1 MGVLFGRE
9 ALSSRGRWLAI
20 VGASIV
26 MQFSYWPTIF
36 ALAAAH
42 GEDPI
47 PGELVLFG
55 MAFVPAVFLVLAF
68 ASRNPRAPGSVL
80 KAMGLFLLVGAPV
93 ALINPVVGLVAG
105 FGAGGIV
112 TLRRSE
118 LPRALRA
125 RVIALAGGCLYL
137 FVLLVVAQ
145 LGDFAL
151 VTGAA
156 IPFSVLGIAE
166 EVLLGRH
173 EAGERRARAED
184 PNLTGDGPEGRAF

>member
-20 VGASIV
+20 VAASVV
-26 MQFSYWPTIF
+26 MQFSYWPTTF

-47 PGELVLFG
+47 PGDLVLFG

-93 ALINPVVGLVAG
+93 ALINPLIGLVAG

-112 TLRRSE
+112 TLRRLE

-125 RVIALAGGCLYL
+125 RVIGLAGGCLYL
-137 FVLLVVAQ
+137 FVLLVVVQ
-145 LGDFAL
+145 LGDFAI

-156 IPFSVLGIAE
+156 IPFAVLGIAD
-166 EVLLGRH
+166 EVLVGRRD
-173 EAGERRARAED
+173 AAERRD
-184 PNLTGDGPEGRAF
+184 PSADLDLTNDGADGDAS

>member
-26 MQFSYWPTIF
+26 LQFSYWPTIF
-36 ALAAAH
+36 ALTAAH
-42 GEDPI
+42 GDDPI
-47 PGELVLFG
+47 PGDLVLFG
-55 MAFVPAVFLVLAF
+55 MAFVPLVFLVLAF

-105 FGAGGIV
+105 FGAGGMV
-112 TLRRSE
+112 TLRRTE

-125 RVIALAGGCLYL
+125 RAIALAGGCLYL
-137 FVLLVVAQ
+137 LVLLVVVQ
-145 LGDFAL
+145 LGDFAI

-156 IPFSVLGIAE
+156 IPFSVLGIAD
-166 EVLLGRH
+166 EVLLGRRD
-173 EAGERRARAED
+173 AAERRARAED
-184 PNLTGDGPEGRAF
+184 PNLTGNGSDGRGS

>member
-20 VGASIV
+20 LGASIV

-47 PGELVLFG
+47 PSELVLFG

-93 ALINPVVGLVAG
+93 ALINPVIGLVAG

-112 TLRRSE
+112 TLRRTE
-118 LPRALRA
+118 LPRALRV

-156 IPFSVLGIAE
+156 IPFSVLGIAD
-166 EVLLGRH
+166 EVHLGRH
-173 EAGERRARAED
+173 EASERRARAED